1 MTTTELLFVA
11 LHYLSYPGYSRNV
24 WVFLFGFFFSCLEHF
39 AAANEEGEKKLK
51 RPSFGGVENL
61 HKISL

>member
-39 AAANEEGEKKLK
+39 AAANEEGEKK
-51 RPSFGGVENL
+51 N
-61 HKISL
+61 